1 MSLENSVKILRERYP
16 TRIPVL
22 IETKQTG
29 LEIPKKKYLVPK
41 DYTVRDFQQIIRKKL
56 DLRETEAIFI
66 FVNDMM
72 CLPSTT
78 FKTILQQQN
87 NPDYL
92 KIVYG
97 KEETFG

>member
-1 MSLENSVKILRERYP
+1 MSLENSVKQLRERYP
-16 TRIPVL
+16 NRIPVI
-22 IETKQTG
+22 IETKQQN
-29 LEIPKKKYLVPK
+29 LDIPKKKYLVPK

-56 DLRETEAIFI
+56 DLRETEAIYMH
-66 FVNDMM
+66 VNNIM

-78 FKTILQQQN
+78 FMTIMEQQN

-92 KIVYG
+92 QIVYG